1 MIWKLWFLLPTYL
14 KKILPEGMGA
24 IERLIFL
31 FFTPLL
37 WPREPPWVPPNIE
50 IISGNAG
57 GAALL
62 WWRSLALGTGSNGV
76 LESFHLAFY
85 WDNGGKCANSAITST
100 WKRWCDSSALLLFYC
115 FFLSPPSHP
124 HELSRSSL
132 ARFGWSS
139 EDAYLHLDA
148 KKKAFLQKQNH
159 DITV

>member
-50 IISGNAG
+50 IISGNA
-57 GAALL
+57 AVL

-115 FFLSPPSHP
+115 FFLSLSLPYFYPSV
-124 HELSRSSL
+124 LIRAFFSL
-132 ARFGWSS
+132 NGFISYS
-139 EDAYLHLDA
+139 EGVGSVKDFTQTPLCTLY
-148 KKKAFLQKQNH
+148 
-159 DITV
+159 